1 MCGLRMSGT
10 RLALA
15 AGALLITLPSTG
27 CVGLASQ
34 LMYWAH
40 GNPVEAKYKG
50 LKGERVAVI
59 CASPNQA
66 PTSDGVPQRIAQ
78 KVGDLLAKNV
88 KGIEVVP
95 QSEIDNWIDRHD
107 WDRIDCKAVGR
118 GVKADKLVEIK
129 LAEFSVN
136 EGSVFF
142 KGRAKPTISVYD
154 MKQKGKL
161 DYQEGPISFTYP
173 RDGVRTSTETSEAQF
188 QAVVIQV
195 LDETIAKHFYKYEKV
210 EDFAGDAR
218 FLVD

>member
-1 MCGLRMSGT
+1 MPGLRVPVA

-15 AGALLITLPSTG
+15 AGALMLTLPATG

-34 LMYWAH
+34 LMYWAN
-40 GNPVEAKYKG
+40 GNPIEAKYKG

-59 CASPNQA
+59 CASPNQVA
-66 PTSDGVPQRIAQ
+66 SSDGVPQRLAQ

-88 KGIEVVP
+88 KGIKVVP
-95 QSEIDNWIDRHD
+95 QDEIADWIDRHD
-107 WDRIDCKAVGR
+107 WDHIDCKAVGR

-161 DYQEGPISFTYP
+161 DYQEGPIAFIYP

-195 LDETIAKHFYKYEKV
+195 LAETIAKHFYKYEKV
-210 EDFAGDAR
+210 EDFANDAR